1 MNHPYIQQH
10 TYSGAHQTKKQLH
23 NLTLLLCVDQSEP
36 SLKGKVNALLKTAQ
50 QQEVAKLEGGSCVGW
65 LHWNIML
72 IKCKTH

>member
-36 SLKGKVNALLKTAQ
+36 SLKGKVDALLKTAQ
-50 QQEVAKLEGGSCVGW
+50 QRA
-65 LHWNIML
+65 
-72 IKCKTH
+72 